1 MKRYALIFALLTILL
16 LLTVSA
22 LAQDDATAVPTE
34 DVPAETLEAT
44 ADALETEQVIATQEV
59 VVIVTQTPEQ
69 SPTPTLTPTPEMTA
83 TATAGTGGNSGSGG
97 SETGSSGSVIVIVI
111 SILTLVLGGGT
122 LVSMITNFRKDAAG
136 VAATE
141 ALGKS
146 VPQEVA
152 MELVRLLS
160 AAKEGAEI
168 AIEALDNIPA
178 AEKPPAIRNF
188 TNEELIAEVQRR
200 GYSIT
205 AG

>member
-1 MKRYALIFALLTILL
+1 MKRILLALLFALIFILP
-16 LLTVSA
+16 VFG
-22 LAQDDATAVPTE
+22 QDDATAVPTDE
-34 DVPAETLEAT
+34 PVATQEAT
-44 ADALETEQVIATQEV
+44 ALEEPTSELASATPLP
-59 VVIVTQTPEQ
+59 TGTPL
-69 SPTPTLTPTPEMTA
+69 PTATDLPTLTPVPDFTPTA
-83 TATAGTGGNSGSGG
+83 VPPAPPAPES
-97 SETGSSGSVIVIVI
+97 TGSSGSVIVIVI

-146 VPQEVA
+146 VPQELA

-168 AIEALDNIPA
+168 VIEAIDGVPA
-178 AEKPPAIRNF
+178 AEKPPAIRSF

>member
-1 MKRYALIFALLTILL
+1 MKRYALFALLTILL

-22 LAQDDATAVPTE
+22 LAQDDATAVPTDS
-34 DVPAETLEAT
+34 DVPAETLEAVQTEEAVQT
-44 ADALETEQVIATQEV
+44 AEPTSELASATPLP
-59 VVIVTQTPEQ
+59 TGTPL
-69 SPTPTLTPTPEMTA
+69 PTATDLPTLTPVPDFTPTA
-83 TATAGTGGNSGSGG
+83 VPPAPPAPDS
-97 SETGSSGSVIVIVI
+97 TGSSGSVIVIVI

-146 VPQEVA
+146 VPQELA

-168 AIEALDNIPA
+168 AIEALDGIPA
-178 AEKPPAIRNF
+178 AEKPPILAQF
-188 TNEELIAEVQRR
+188 TTAELNAELARR
-200 GYSIT
+200 A

>member
-1 MKRYALIFALLTILL
+1 MTLKRYLL
-16 LLTVSA
+16 LWSITLMIFLFTVVA
-22 LAQDDATAVPTE
+22 TAQDATAVPTE
-34 DVPAETLEAT
+34 DVSAETAEPTSELASAT
-44 ADALETEQVIATQEV
+44 PLPTGTPLPTATDL
-59 VVIVTQTPEQ
+59 
-69 SPTPTLTPTPEMTA
+69 PTLTPVPDFTPTA
-83 TATAGTGGNSGSGG
+83 VPPAPPAPDSG
-97 SETGSSGSVIVIVI
+97 GSSGSVIVIVI

-146 VPQEVA
+146 VPQELA

-168 AIEALDNIPA
+168 AIEALDNVPA
-178 AEKPPAIRNF
+178 AEKPPAIRSF

-205 AG
+205 ATAG